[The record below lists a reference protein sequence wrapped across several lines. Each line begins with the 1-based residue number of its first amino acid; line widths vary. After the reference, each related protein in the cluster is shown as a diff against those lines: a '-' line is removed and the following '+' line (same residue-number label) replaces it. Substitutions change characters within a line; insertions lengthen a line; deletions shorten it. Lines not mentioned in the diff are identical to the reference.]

1 MNKLWLVLRNTE
13 THRSWT
19 KYFIKEKEM
28 DSFLDKIKFIKNIKL
43 VEDSRDI
50 VYY

>member
-19 KYFIKEKEM
+19 KYFNYEKEM
-28 DSFLDKIKFIKNIKL
+28 EKFLNRIKFVKNIKL